1 MGWYHSWGELMQ
13 GKLLAQLCLLETAI
27 PNQLWDVRVRAGGFE
42 HKWLQLVIK
51 EWLCEL
57 ELVVVPA
64 WGCETCFCEGKSE
77 VTTTNSLEEMC
88 KLTAGVKRFTDHN
101 TWLITFIIN
110 IFLYLSWECGQL
122 YVFTLDFVALV
133 NQWPGVLDEI
143 HYMNAK

>member
-1 MGWYHSWGELMQ
+1 MGWYHSWGELVQ

-27 PNQLWDVRVRAGGFE
+27 PNQLWDFRDRARGFQ
-42 HKWLQLVIK
+42 HKWLQLMIK

-64 WGCETCFCEGKSE
+64 WGCETCYCEGKLE

-101 TWLITFIIN
+101 TWLIKFIIN
-110 IFLYLSWECGQL
+110 RFLYLSWECGQL